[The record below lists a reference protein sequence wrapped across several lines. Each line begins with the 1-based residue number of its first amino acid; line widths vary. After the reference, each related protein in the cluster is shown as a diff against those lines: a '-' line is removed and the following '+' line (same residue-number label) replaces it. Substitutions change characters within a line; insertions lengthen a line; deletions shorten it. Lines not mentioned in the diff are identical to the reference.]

1 MLSKKQSQIRTR
13 EITESDFDAVARFL
27 GNGIG
32 YSHEFFLHLL
42 RHMAPH
48 ATPTGFPK
56 YGRLLESNG
65 AIVGAIIL
73 IYSTIYSDGIPT
85 VRCNVCGWCVEP
97 AYRTYAALFFAKD
110 LKHSNVTYLNISAKA
125 DSSLPHIEVQG
136 FTRYSSGQFI
146 CVTAL
151 QFASGNNQA
160 KIMGV
165 D

>member
-73 IYSTIYSDGIPT
+73 IFSRIYSDGIPT
-85 VRCNVCGWCVEP
+85 IRCRVTGWSVLPDYGC
-97 AYRTYAALFFAKD
+97 YAALFFAKD
-110 LKHSNVTYLNISAKA
+110 LKYGNVTYLNISPKA
-125 DSSLPHIEVQG
+125 DTRPIIAVQG
-136 FTRYSSGQFI
+136 FTKYVSGQFI
-146 CVTAL
+146 SVPAL
-151 QFASGNNQA
+151 
-160 KIMGV
+160 
-165 D
+165 